1 LATGGYSP
9 QMSDNTDHNGWVNRE
24 TWAVA
29 LHIGSSEEIYRPY
42 RNIAIELARQAKES
56 HPDDWINETNYAC
69 TRVFEEIVTEDF
81 SLDTYYKPDDMFTI
95 PKHFANA
102 INDVGS
108 VGRVDF
114 REIGKMMAE
123 MGIEVINNEEEEWPP

>member
-1 LATGGYSP
+1 
-9 QMSDNTDHNGWVNRE
+9 MSDNTDYNGWTNRE

-102 INDVGS
+102 INDIGS

-123 MGIEVINNEEEEWPP
+123 MGIEVIQNEEEE

>member
-1 LATGGYSP
+1 
-9 QMSDNTDHNGWVNRE
+9 MSDKDDYNGWTNRE

-42 RNIAIELARQAKES
+42 RNIAIELARQAKVS
-56 HPDDWINETNYAC
+56 HPEDWINETNYAC
-69 TRVFEEIVTEDF
+69 TRVFEEVVTEDF
-81 SLDTYYKPDDMFTI
+81 SLDTYYETDKMFTI
-95 PKHFANA
+95 PKHFASA
-102 INDVGS
+102 INDIGS

-123 MGIEVINNEEEEWPP
+123 MGIEVIENEEE

>member
-1 LATGGYSP
+1 
-9 QMSDNTDHNGWVNRE
+9 MSDNTDYNGWTNRE

-102 INDVGS
+102 INDIGS

-123 MGIEVINNEEEEWPP
+123 MGIEVINNEEEE

>member
-1 LATGGYSP
+1 
-9 QMSDNTDHNGWVNRE
+9 MSDNTDYNGWTNRE

-81 SLDTYYKPDDMFTI
+81 SLDTYYKPDEMFTI

-102 INDVGS
+102 INDIGS

-123 MGIEVINNEEEEWPP
+123 MELKLSTMRRKNDLPRHGK

>member
-1 LATGGYSP
+1 
-9 QMSDNTDHNGWVNRE
+9 MSDNTDYNGWANRE

-102 INDVGS
+102 INDIGS

-123 MGIEVINNEEEEWPP
+123 MGIEVINNEEEE

>member
-1 LATGGYSP
+1 
-9 QMSDNTDHNGWVNRE
+9 MSDNTDYNGWTNRE

-81 SLDTYYKPDDMFTI
+81 SLDTYYKPDEMFTI

-102 INDVGS
+102 INDIGS

-114 REIGKMMAE
+114 RRLGKMMAE
-123 MGIEVINNEEEEWPP
+123 MELKLSIMRRKNNLPRHGK

>member
-1 LATGGYSP
+1 
-9 QMSDNTDHNGWVNRE
+9 MSDNTDYNGWTNRE

-81 SLDTYYKPDDMFTI
+81 SLDTYYKPDEMFTI

-102 INDVGS
+102 INDIGS

-123 MGIEVINNEEEEWPP
+123 MGIEVINNEEEE

>member
-1 LATGGYSP
+1 
-9 QMSDNTDHNGWVNRE
+9 MSDNTDYNGWTNRE

-56 HPDDWINETNYAC
+56 HPEDWINETNYAC
-69 TRVFEEIVTEDF
+69 TRVFEEMVKEDF
-81 SLDTYYKPDDMFTI
+81 SLDTYYEPDKMFTI
-95 PKHFANA
+95 PKHFASA
-102 INDVGS
+102 INDIGS
-108 VGRVDF
+108 VGRVDY

-123 MGIEVINNEEEEWPP
+123 MGIEVIEKEEE

>member
-1 LATGGYSP
+1 
-9 QMSDNTDHNGWVNRE
+9 MSDNTDYNGWVNRE

-81 SLDTYYKPDDMFTI
+81 SLDTYYKPDAMFTI

-123 MGIEVINNEEEEWPP
+123 MGIEVINNEEEE

>member
-1 LATGGYSP
+1 
-9 QMSDNTDHNGWVNRE
+9 MSDNTDYNGWTNRE

-69 TRVFEEIVTEDF
+69 NRVFEEIVTEDF
-81 SLDTYYKPDDMFTI
+81 SLDTYYKPNDMFTI

-102 INDVGS
+102 INDIGS

-123 MGIEVINNEEEEWPP
+123 MGIEVINNEEEE

>member
-1 LATGGYSP
+1 
-9 QMSDNTDHNGWVNRE
+9 MSDNTDYNGWTNRE

-81 SLDTYYKPDDMFTI
+81 SLDTYYKPNDMFTI

-102 INDVGS
+102 INDIGS

-123 MGIEVINNEEEEWPP
+123 MGIEVIQNEEEE

>member
-1 LATGGYSP
+1 
-9 QMSDNTDHNGWVNRE
+9 MSDNTDYNGWTNRE

-102 INDVGS
+102 INDIGS
-108 VGRVDF
+108 VGRVNF

-123 MGIEVINNEEEEWPP
+123 MGIEVVNNEEEE

>member
-1 LATGGYSP
+1 
-9 QMSDNTDHNGWVNRE
+9 MSDNTDYNGWTNRE

-29 LHIGSSEEIYRPY
+29 LHIGGSEEIYRPY
-42 RNIAIELARQAKES
+42 RNIAIELARQAKERI
-56 HPDDWINETNYAC
+56 HDWINETNYAC

-102 INDVGS
+102 INDIGS

-114 REIGKMMAE
+114 GEIGKMMAE
-123 MGIEVINNEEEEWPP
+123 MGIEVINR

>member
-1 LATGGYSP
+1 
-9 QMSDNTDHNGWVNRE
+9 MSDNTDHNGWVNRE

-123 MGIEVINNEEEEWPP
+123 MGIEVINNEEEE